1 MLYGA
6 GPRSN
11 ASTARDGL
19 DGSAL
24 NTDAILVIL
33 LTGVGCLYSAEALPT
48 KASVKTIKTAS
59 KGCLVWESVDRHDT
73 KGIEFGI

>member
-24 NTDAILVIL
+24 NTDAILVVL
-33 LTGVGCLYSAEALPT
+33 LTGVGCLYSAETLPT
-48 KASVKTIKTAS
+48 KASVKTLYKD
-59 KGCLVWESVDRHDT
+59 CLERMSCM
-73 KGIEFGI
+73 GEC